1 MCRRKDTV
9 NKFIKSILNCWICG
23 KLIGGDDKVRD
34 HGRIAGKYRG
44 SVHYSYNINL
54 KISKKVPVIF
64 HKLKG
69 YDSHLIFKELSKFN
83 GLKITLIPNKL
94 EKHMAFTINKN
105 LVFIDSMQFMN
116 FSLDKLVKSL
126 NDKDFKYLSEEFSRE
141 QLKLVK
147 EKGIYPDEYMSSF
160 KWFKEDRLPVKGK
173 FLSSLK
179 NCGINEKE
187 YERAVNVWKVF
198 KIRDLG
204 EYHDLYLKTDVLFLR
219 DVFEKSIKACLKYY
233 CLDPSYYFSSPGLSW
248 DEMLKMTETKLEK
261 INDIDMHLFIEKG
274 MREGI
279 SYISKRYSKVDD
291 SKSIM
296 YWDANNLYDWSMIQH
311 LPISDFKFL
320 TKKEINKFD
329 LNSISENS
337 PIGYILEVDVEYPDE
352 LHDLHD
358 DYLLAPE
365 KLEISSNMLSKYC
378 DISDKY
384 GIKVGRVIKLVPN
397 LRDKIKCIVHYRN
410 LQYYL

>member
-1 MCRRKDTV
+1 M
-9 NKFIKSILNCWICG
+9 
-23 KLIGGDDKVRD
+23 
-34 HGRIAGKYRG
+34 
-44 SVHYSYNINL
+44 
-54 KISKKVPVIF
+54 
-64 HKLKG
+64 
-69 YDSHLIFKELSKFN
+69 SKFN
-83 GLKITLIPNKL
+83 GLKITLIPNRL

-147 EKGIYPDEYMSSF
+147 EKGIYPYEYMSSF

-204 EYHDLYLKTDVLFLR
+204 EYHDLYLKTDILFLR

-233 CLDPSYYFSSPGLSW
+233 CLDPSHYFSSPGLSW

-261 INDIDMHLFIEKG
+261 INDIDMHLFVEKG

-279 SYISKRYSKVDD
+279 SYFSKRYSKVDD

-296 YWDANNLYDWSMIQH
+296 YWDANNLYGWSMIQH

-384 GIKVGRVIKLVPN
+384 GIKVGGVIKLVPN
-397 LRDKIKCIVHYRN
+397 LRDKIKYIVHYRN